1 MHQPYIRKSKSSL
14 HRLYVRQSHCTTH
27 PSKLLYHKRRSR
39 KRCGTAAGMSG
50 ACILDRP
57 HRRNACSSRHP
68 SGKLCHLT
76 ANCKGRTSTISTC
89 HHCIQSNE
97 TGLRSTD
104 TKRTWSAAFRAAAS
118 AKGSQSSRT
127 TAGEADLERPP
138 APPLPIFCRC
148 FVDTAEATAAPPTAC
163 RLGALPEAGA
173 APASVLLRF
182 AGAAV
187 AAAGGGGAGDGGAA
201 TAGEGERE
209 WLLCLFRTLLQ

>member
-1 MHQPYIRKSKSSL
+1 MRHSCWDEWSMHFGQTASSQRLLITAPLREALPSNSQLQGVALAQLAHVTIASKAM
-14 HRLYVRQSHCTTH
+14 
-27 PSKLLYHKRRSR
+27 KLDCNR
-39 KRCGTAAGMSG
+39 
-50 ACILDRP
+50 
-57 HRRNACSSRHP
+57 
-68 SGKLCHLT
+68 
-76 ANCKGRTSTISTC
+76 
-89 HHCIQSNE
+89 
-97 TGLRSTD
+97 TD
-104 TKRTWSAAFRAAAS
+104 TTRTWSAAFRAAAS

-138 APPLPIFCRC
+138 APPPPIFCRC

-209 WLLCLFRTLLQ
+209 WLLCFIRTLRQ